1 MGADRLISSGGP
13 WEDAVGYSRAVVA
26 GPFVLVSGSTATV
39 EGQVRHPGDAY
50 AQALEAF
57 GVARRALEEAGCGLA
72 DVVRTRMYLR
82 HGHDSDAV
90 GRAHRELFAAIR
102 PAATMLVVAGFVD
115 PAMLVEVEVDAY
127 RSEGSPT
134 DEPRR

>member
-1 MGADRLISSGGP
+1 MGADRRISSGGP

-26 GPFVLVSGSTATV
+26 GPFVLVSGSTATID
-39 EGQVRHPGDAY
+39 GQVRHPGDAY
-50 AQALEAF
+50 AQTLEAF
-57 GVARRALEEAGCGLA
+57 GVARRALEEAGCELA

-82 HGHDSDAV
+82 HGHDTDAV
-90 GRAHRELFAAIR
+90 GRAHAELFGAIR

-127 RSEGSPT
+127 RTQEFPAGDT
-134 DEPRR
+134 RG

>member
-1 MGADRLISSGGP
+1 
-13 WEDAVGYSRAVVA
+13 
-26 GPFVLVSGSTATV
+26 
-39 EGQVRHPGDAY
+39 
-50 AQALEAF
+50 
-57 GVARRALEEAGCGLA
+57 
-72 DVVRTRMYLR
+72 MYLR

-127 RSEGSPT
+127 RPLESPV
-134 DEPRR
+134 RRPT

>member
-13 WEDAVGYSRAVVA
+13 WEDVVGYSRAVVA
-26 GPFVLVSGSTATV
+26 GPFVLVSGSTATID
-39 EGQVRHPGDAY
+39 GQVRHPGDAY

-82 HGHDSDAV
+82 HAHDSDAV
-90 GRAHRELFAAIR
+90 GRAHAELFAGIR

-127 RSEGSPT
+127 LPAESQVGDARG
-134 DEPRR
+134 